1 MLQWANEPIT
11 EKLHATK
18 TLVKLNL
25 IVFEDLRK
33 YMINTLNHFKAF
45 DHHGWTEYNTNFL

>member
-11 EKLHATK
+11 EKLHATE